1 MVRKYN
7 PKEIDLKIEA
17 VIPYENDEYTG
28 FTIYW
33 TSSIIGFGEYNIYK
47 STNSSKWCA
56 DSDHMDFD
64 DDKEF
69 ITELMRLFIKML
81 KIEA

>member
-1 MVRKYN
+1 MARKYN
-7 PKEIDLKIEA
+7 PKEIDLRIEA
-17 VIPYENDEYTG
+17 VIPYENAVYTG

-33 TSSIIGFGEYNIYK
+33 SSAIGFGSYNIYK
-47 STNSSKWCA
+47 SANSSKWCA
-56 DSDHMDFD
+56 DSDHMDFN

-69 ITELMRLFIKML
+69 ITELMRLFIEML